1 MEAIIMD
8 YLTTIELSER
18 WKISPRRIQILCKEG
33 RIQGAV
39 LKGHT
44 WLIPSGAQKPDDMR
58 KAHQE

>member
-1 MEAIIMD
+1 MD
-8 YLTTIELSER
+8 FLTTIELSEK

-44 WLIPSGAQKPDDMR
+44 WLIPSGAKKPDDMR
-58 KAHQE
+58 KAQKEA